1 MESKEFYESPL
12 TAVVKVEQEGVVC
25 VSPRFNKPFSD
36 EEEW

>member
-25 VSPRFNKPFSD
+25 VSGGDYPKWP
-36 EEEW
+36 EEDI